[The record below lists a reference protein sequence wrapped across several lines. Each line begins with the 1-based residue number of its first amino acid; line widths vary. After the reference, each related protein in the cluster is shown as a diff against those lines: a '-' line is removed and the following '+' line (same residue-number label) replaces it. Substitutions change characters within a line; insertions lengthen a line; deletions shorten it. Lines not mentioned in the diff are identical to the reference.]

1 MNLYYNI
8 FQLKLFHNILKQN
21 MLKFPNFLTNI
32 ILNWQ
37 INNIFIG
44 LNNGFSPIYCQAII

>member
-21 MLKFPNFLTNI
+21 KLKFPNFLANI

-44 LNNGFSPIYCQAII
+44 LNNGLSPI